1 MAHEEDRFRDLLR
14 RQVRAASEEAL
25 RADGAVSPEQL
36 SRLESLARL
45 VEIAEAARPPAL
57 RKRWPLAAALGSTLL
72 VVSMLLFAR
81 VRETEIEL
89 DLAVQ
94 EAGFVLPTQ
103 QVLTEVMN
111 LSALG
116 ASGLQGVHLPPSPGE
131 SALALAEDSG
141 SVPSVHLAVAT
152 VGERQGAIS
161 MAALAL
167 PASTRVWLRHTQAPH
182 QYRLSLKG
190 NALTL
195 RVDVRGPV
203 RFALYGAPLEQRDF
217 ASPRPVLLQAAPGL
231 VDIDLT
237 LADLSHAAFVP
248 QLLASDLFFSRID
261 EFHAEDQT
269 LVRRL
274 STILSGT
281 VYFEA
286 LNGLAYQLRPG
297 AALGFERIEG
307 LIRTLEL
314 REDQIVVKFRGRVRG
329 MRTGWGGAQR
339 SLMPTYIEWLKA
351 RHGLYLLWGTTLY
364 LFGLI
369 ASLLRWWGLRL

>member
-1 MAHEEDRFRDLLR
+1 M
-14 RQVRAASEEAL
+14 
-25 RADGAVSPEQL
+25 
-36 SRLESLARL
+36 
-45 VEIAEAARPPAL
+45 
-57 RKRWPLAAALGSTLL
+57 
-72 VVSMLLFAR
+72 
-81 VRETEIEL
+81 
-89 DLAVQ
+89 
-94 EAGFVLPTQ
+94 
-103 QVLTEVMN
+103 
-111 LSALG
+111 
-116 ASGLQGVHLPPSPGE
+116 
-131 SALALAEDSG
+131 
-141 SVPSVHLAVAT
+141 
-152 VGERQGAIS
+152 
-161 MAALAL
+161 
-167 PASTRVWLRHTQAPH
+167 
-182 QYRLSLKG
+182 
-190 NALTL
+190 
-195 RVDVRGPV
+195 
-203 RFALYGAPLEQRDF
+203 PLEQRDF

-237 LADLSHAAFVP
+237 LADISHAAFVP
-248 QLLASDLFFSRID
+248 QLQASDLSFSRID

-297 AALGFERIEG
+297 RLSVSAHRG

-314 REDQIVVKFRGRVRG
+314 HEDQIVVKFRGRVRG

-339 SLMPTYIEWLKA
+339 SLMPTYLAWLKA